1 MSDERMIAQLLNP
14 SNYSFTVH
22 AASSMLVGAAI
33 AVLGAYVLIRERG
46 SRIGV
51 VFWLFTLCVSIWL
64 VAFGAMY
71 TSLQETQ
78 ALFWMR
84 FATMGVIFIPAIG
97 LLLAFTLVQR
107 ADEFRRF
114 IRTTIVLSTI
124 FCLGVAFTDLHIRGV
139 YHYFWGYYPQ
149 YGPVGALFILYFF
162 CITIYILRLYWLEYR
177 GSTNN
182 RRKNRLKGM
191 LVAFSIA
198 VLASFDFLAAFGV
211 PIYPFGFIV
220 FSLFLFLTA
229 RVIGQY
235 RLVDI
240 TPELAAGQILE
251 TMNGAVIVADLEGKV
266 RIINRAALIMLG
278 YQKAEVLDRDLSSII
293 ELPHNL
299 KDDPRLHEGAIFAYE
314 MIWTSKE
321 GQRVDIS
328 VSASPITEKDG
339 SLVGIVYIIYDITK
353 RKITEQR
360 LERLALYDTLTNLP
374 NRTLFFD
381 RMSQLL
387 ALAKRDRHV
396 VAVLYM
402 DLDRFKVIND
412 TLGHEVGDLLLQ
424 ETAKRMTSSSRKA
437 DTIAR
442 MGGDEFIGICA
453 RIAAAE
459 DASVVA
465 RKIIAALAEPF
476 TIKGNVCSIGV
487 SIGISVYPRDGDE
500 SETLVNKADAAMYR
514 VKESRKGGYAYFSPL

>member
-1 MSDERMIAQLLNP
+1 MITQLLNP
-14 SNYSFTVH
+14 DNYSFTIH

-33 AVLGAYVLIRERG
+33 AVLGTYVFIRERG
-46 SRIGV
+46 SRIGM

-64 VAFGAMY
+64 VAFGVMY
-71 TSLQETQ
+71 ASLQKTQ

-84 FATMGVIFIPAIG
+84 FAQMGVTFIPAIG

-114 IRTTIVLSTI
+114 IRITFALSTL
-124 FCLGVAFTDLHIRGV
+124 FCLGAAFTDLHIRGV

-149 YGPVGALFILYFF
+149 YGPLGILFLLYFS
-162 CITIYILRLYWLEYR
+162 CIVIYVLRLYWLGYR

-182 RRKNRLKGM
+182 RGKNRLKG
-191 LVAFSIA
+191 LLIAFSIA

-211 PIYPFGFIV
+211 ALYPFGFIA
-220 FSLFLFLTA
+220 FSFFLILTA
-229 RVIGQY
+229 RVIMRY

-240 TPELAAGQILE
+240 TPGLAAGQVLE
-251 TMNGAVIVADLEGKV
+251 TMNGTVIVVDLEGKV
-266 RIINRAALIMLG
+266 RVINHAALLMLG
-278 YQKAEVLDRDLSSII
+278 YQKAEILDRDLSSII
-293 ELPHNL
+293 ELPRAL
-299 KDDPRLHEGAIFAYE
+299 KDHNRLHKGNILDYE
-314 MIWTSKE
+314 MIWTGKE
-321 GQRVDIS
+321 GRQVDIS

-353 RKITEQR
+353 RKITEQK

-381 RMSQLL
+381 RINQLL
-387 ALAKRDRHV
+387 ALAKRNQYV
-396 VAVLYM
+396 LAILYM
-402 DLDRFKVIND
+402 DIDRFKVIND

-424 ETAKRMTSSSRKA
+424 EAAKRMTSCTRKA

-465 RKIIAALAEPF
+465 RKIIAAIAEPF
-476 TIKGNVCSIGV
+476 TIKGNQCSIGV
-487 SIGISVYPRDGDE
+487 SIGISLYPMDGDE
-500 SETLVNKADAAMYR
+500 SATLVSKADVAMYR
-514 VKESRKGGYAYFSPL
+514 VKESGKGGYAYFSPR